1 MNKLEQ
7 LNTKKNRKNLISKFK
22 NLSEESIE
30 SALNFFNSLTYSS
43 KSLII
48 NTILSELI
56 TDYSPIAKGNANL
69 RISGIYDSG
78 DKVYLF
84 ENYFGTDTLNSYRR
98 LLDEIAIYSVENEK
112 DYKKIVPIIVFDTIP
127 NKRVDMWATMNDI
140 YNVLGINFKVMT
152 VMQLWIAKK
161 NNMGFER
168 LVKLSSYLD
177 IKKGVTES
185 KFIDFIRDDDKSI
198 INLKKLPILSPK
210 K

>member
-7 LNTKKNRKNLISKFK
+7 LTTTKNRKDLILKFK
-22 NLSEESIE
+22 SLSEESIE
-30 SALNFFNSLTYSS
+30 SALDFFNTLPHPS

-56 TDYSPIAKGNANL
+56 ADYSPIAKGNANL

-84 ENYFGTDTLNSYRR
+84 ENYFGVDTLNSYRR

-152 VMQLWIAKK
+152 VMQLWIAQK
-161 NNMGFER
+161 NNMDFEY
-168 LVKLSSYLD
+168 LVKLSNYSD
-177 IKKGVTES
+177 VKNGVTES
-185 KFIDFIRDDDKSI
+185 KFIDSI
-198 INLKKLPILSPK
+198 HDEDMNITNLKELPILSSK